1 MSVDMVAAAK
11 SVGGLWTLFMS
22 FKSWSRSQLLRPAEA
37 CAYALFR
44 W

>member
-11 SVGGLWTLFMS
+11 SAGGLWTFFMS
-22 FKSWSRSQLLRPAEA
+22 FKSWSRSQLLRPAPEA

-44 W
+44 